1 MKKNNPKIKLD
12 EKLYVVRK
20 YIMATSAKQ
29 AILKDKTAPVE
40 DVWVDTDWQ
49 KRQTQ
54 ILASAIGF
62 THYPQEDEE

>member
-1 MKKNNPKIKLD
+1 MKNKKIKSE

-29 AILKDKTAPVE
+29 AILKDRTAPVE

-49 KRQTQ
+49 KRQTE
-54 ILASAIGF
+54 ILTSAIGF
-62 THYPQEDEE
+62 THYPSDEEE

>member
-1 MKKNNPKIKLD
+1 MNKKDN

-29 AILKDKTAPVE
+29 AILKDKNAPVD

-49 KRQTQ
+49 KRQTD
-54 ILASAIGF
+54 ILAGAIGF
-62 THYPQEDEE
+62 AHYPSEEE

>member
-1 MKKNNPKIKLD
+1 MKKKNKLD

-29 AILKDKTAPVE
+29 AILKDRTAPVE

-49 KRQTQ
+49 KRQTE

-62 THYPQEDEE
+62 AHYPQEDEEYE